1 MADYIK
7 RQTVLDAIP
16 LKENMMKKF
25 VSLYATTR
33 DFIALVN
40 EIPAA
45 DVLEVVRCKDCIFK
59 GFPNE
64 YDVYFCERTGEE
76 IQLSDFCSHAE
87 REEKNNG

>member
-25 VSLYATTR
+25 VSLYATTH

-45 DVLEVVRCKDCIFK
+45 DVIEVVRCRDCVFK
-59 GFPNE
+59 GFLDSDCGG
-64 YDVYFCERTGEE
+64 YCCELTGEE
-76 IQLSDFCSHAE
+76 THDEDYCSRAVRKLS
-87 REEKNNG
+87 